1 MLPRCIALAAAIALS
16 ISLVACKSLH
26 PTRHGPKLIVLG
38 VDGMDPAFVER
49 HWNSLPNLAR
59 LRTQGHFG
67 RLGTTTPP
75 QSPVAWSTFIT
86 GLEPAEHGIF
96 DFVHRDPQTLQ
107 PFSSMSRTEEPR
119 WALPL
124 GPYILPFS
132 GSHVVSLRQGTAF
145 WQLLSEHG
153 VPVSV
158 IRMPT
163 NYPPVSAG
171 TALSGMGTPDL
182 RGTLG
187 TFSFYTDDP
196 EELSR
201 AVAGGRIIKVRLE
214 GGHGVLQVEGPPNA
228 LRKDRSFTSANLVV
242 DVDRDYPVAR
252 LQIGENPAII
262 REGEWSEWITADFSL
277 IPHLSSVTGI
287 FRVFAKQL
295 HPRFELYVSPINI
308 DPISPALPIA
318 APSGWSRTIAHDIG
332 PFFTMGTPEDTSAL
346 RQQVF
351 TFPEFRTQTQL
362 VFEDERRLLRYS
374 LRHFAGGLLFFYFSS
389 IDQNSHMLWG
399 RHESELLEVYR
410 AVDECIGEVRTQFAR
425 TELIVLSDHGFT
437 TFDRAINLNTWLL
450 DRGFL
455 TLNRR
460 PGAGASLG
468 NVDWSSTEAYALGL
482 NGLYLNLKNREQHGI
497 VASGEQ
503 NRAII
508 AKLREQLLA
517 WRDPVNGRHPVE
529 AVSEVNSTPQ
539 SASVA
544 PDLIVGYSPGYRGSW
559 QTGLGETPAQ
569 EIVDNND
576 AWIGDHCINPAN
588 VPGVLFTSRK
598 VKARTLTIP
607 DVTASILN
615 FFHVPQPSA
624 ASGHSFY

>member
-1 MLPRCIALAAAIALS
+1 
-16 ISLVACKSLH
+16 
-26 PTRHGPKLIVLG
+26 LIVIG
-38 VDGMDPAFVER
+38 VDGMDPGFVER
-49 HWNSLPNLAR
+49 HWNSLPNLAS
-59 LRTQGHFG
+59 LRDQGHFS

-96 DFVHRDPQTLQ
+96 DFVHRNPKTLQ
-107 PFSSMSRTEEPR
+107 PFSSMSRPEEPR
-119 WALPL
+119 WTLPL
-124 GPYILPFS
+124 GPYILPLS
-132 GSHVVSLRQGTAF
+132 RSHVISLRHGKPF
-145 WQLLSEHG
+145 WQLLSEHR

-187 TFSFYTDDP
+187 TFSFYTNDP

-214 GGHGVLQVEGPPNA
+214 GGHGVLNVEGPPNA
-228 LRKDRSFTSANLVV
+228 LRKDHSFASADLVV

-252 LQIGENPAII
+252 LQLGENLAII
-262 REGEWSEWITADFSL
+262 REGEWSEWMAADFSL
-277 IPHLSSVTGI
+277 IPHLSSVSGT

-295 HPRFELYVSPINI
+295 HPRFELYVSPVNI

-318 APSGWSRTIAHDIG
+318 APSGWGRTIARDIG

-351 TFPEFRTQTQL
+351 TLPEFRTQTRL
-362 VFEDERRLLRYS
+362 VFEEERRLLRYS
-374 LRHFAGGLLFFYFSS
+374 LRHFTGGLLFFYFSS
-389 IDQNSHMLWG
+389 VDQNSHMLWA

-410 AVDECIGEVRTQFAR
+410 AVDECIGEVRRQFPT

-437 TFDRAINLNTWLL
+437 TFDRAVHLNTWLL
-450 DRGFL
+450 HRGFL
-455 TLNRR
+455 ALNSA
-460 PGAGASLG
+460 PGDNTSLG

-482 NGLYLNLKNREQHGI
+482 NGLYLNRKGREQHGI

-503 NRAII
+503 SRAIV
-508 AKLREQLLA
+508 ANLREQLLA
-517 WRDPVNGRHPVE
+517 WRDPVNGRHAVN
-529 AVSEVNSTPQ
+529 AVSEVKPTTQ
-539 SASVA
+539 SAAVA
-544 PDLIVGYSPGYRGSW
+544 PDLIVGYSPGYRASW
-559 QTGLGETPAQ
+559 QTGLGETPPE
-569 EIVDNND
+569 EIEDNND
-576 AWIGDHCINPAN
+576 AWIGDHCINPAD
-588 VPGVLFTSRK
+588 VPGVLFTSSK
-598 VKARTLTIP
+598 VNARNPKIS
-607 DVTASILN
+607 DVTASILK
-615 FFHVPQPSA
+615 FFSVSQPSS
-624 ASGHSFY
+624 ASGHNFY